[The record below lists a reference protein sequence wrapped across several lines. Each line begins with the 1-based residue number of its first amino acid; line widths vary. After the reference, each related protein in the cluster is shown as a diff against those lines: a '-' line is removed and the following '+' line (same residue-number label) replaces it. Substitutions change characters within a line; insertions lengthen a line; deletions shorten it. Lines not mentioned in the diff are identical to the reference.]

1 MSKKQLDIYRRG
13 TFVIGIEG
21 IESGLV
27 PIAIEGTSLRFFV
40 KADSVKISRF
50 KYANI
55 HTSTGMTWVH
65 KKFRVCSE
73 FEVYDTVLEYCD
85 SEVELVE
92 T

>member
-1 MSKKQLDIYRRG
+1 MSKKQLNIYRRG
-13 TFVIGIEG
+13 NFVIGVNG
-21 IESGLV
+21 VASGLV
-27 PIAIEGTSLRFFV
+27 PIEIEGTGWKFFV
-40 KADSVKISRF
+40 RAGNVKLGRF

-55 HTSTGMTWVH
+55 HNSKGMTWMH